1 MARSEIQRQ
10 MIEAPASARGPS
22 PAEAEASSA
31 GARPP
36 HERPSW
42 TITKL
47 ASTGVIVLRFVGP
60 TRTGEA
66 PEFLSALSDMMPDE
80 NANIIFD
87 LRELDGHNP
96 ETKQPIKKWLLAN
109 KSRIASLTV
118 VVARYATLIKIATAV
133 IGLATGIRIKIRD
146 DLDGEASLRNL

>member
-1 MARSEIQRQ
+1 MT
-10 MIEAPASARGPS
+10 IEAPASARGPS
-22 PAEAEASSA
+22 PAEGEASAPGS
-31 GARPP
+31 RPP

-80 NANIIFD
+80 NASIIFD
-87 LRELDGHNP
+87 LRELAGHNP

>member
-1 MARSEIQRQ
+1 MT
-10 MIEAPASARGPS
+10 IEAPGSAKGPS
-22 PAEAEASSA
+22 PAQAEASFA

-60 TRTGEA
+60 TRTWEA

-87 LRELDGHNP
+87 LRELAGHNP
-96 ETKQPIKKWLLAN
+96 ETKQPIKKWLLAH
-109 KSRIASLTV
+109 KTRIASLTV